1 MTCAVDK
8 LYQLEFVV
16 KTLTRC
22 GRPEDESCGM
32 AIGIRF
38 LGNQEQMVC
47 EIPASTDC
55 SASTVTTV
63 NVGNKYTFP
72 MTGVGKCEPRS
83 IRVAVRLHRM
93 LGADMLPGRVELA
106 SGEMEVPMTM
116 KPDERQRRR
125 PPSSAGGACA
135 TDCDDNVSDDGCE
148 MNVPMT
154 SCHDGRTVA
163 VLIVRARVW
172 CIGSMMAAPIACPVP
187 CPVSCPAPCPAPCP
201 IPCPVPCGVQPAK
214 CPTPCPAKCPIPCP
228 AKCPTPC
235 PAKCPTPCPA
245 KCPTPCP
252 VKCPAPCPVKC
263 PTPCQMKCPPKC
275 PTPCPPK
282 CPTPCPPKCPVRC
295 SPQPDPFC
303 QKKPGCACDPCR
315 KKTMTVPCCPTGCP
329 QPRPCRRPCCPTS
342 TGSSCPQQQYETVSC
357 EIDGHKMDLRV
368 RKKNFETCSV
378 QRRIANEAEAFASR
392 VMGVVKDMHGL
403 IMDSSNSGGNGN

>member
-1 MTCAVDK
+1 MTCAADK

-22 GRPEDESCGM
+22 GRPEDESCGT

-47 EIPASTDC
+47 EIPASADC

-63 NVGNKYTFP
+63 NAGNKYTFP

-83 IRVAVRLHRM
+83 IRVAVRMHRM

-106 SGEMEVPMTM
+106 SGEMEVPVTM
-116 KPDERQRRR
+116 KPDERRRRR

-187 CPVSCPAPCPAPCP
+187 CPAPCPV
-201 IPCPVPCGVQPAK
+201 PCPVPCGVQ
-214 CPTPCPAKCPIPCP
+214 
-228 AKCPTPC
+228 

-263 PTPCQMKCPPKC
+263 PPKC
-275 PTPCPPK
+275 PTPCP
-282 CPTPCPPKCPVRC
+282 TKCPVRC
-295 SPQPDPFC
+295 SPQPDPC
-303 QKKPGCACDPCR
+303 SQKKPGCACDPCR

-403 IMDSSNSGGNGN
+403 IMDSSNSGGNGH